1 MDAEITQIVQ
11 HHAQITEDPQ
21 RTHAEQ
27 HRHDLDVMHQ
37 KQGLQ
42 PRTGYLSREPLSRIH
57 RLAVLTSGGDAPG
70 MNAAIKAVVD
80 AADLQH
86 IDVIGFMHGFNGIFE
101 RDYVPLTP
109 RDVKHI
115 IHRGGTILKSARC
128 KTMLDTH
135 GPSMAAA
142 ILHELSVDALVII
155 GGDGSFRGATA
166 LAPYY
171 QGQIIG
177 IPGTIDNDIDGSDY
191 SIGFATAVDTA
202 LDAIDK
208 IRDTA
213 DAFERIFLVEVM
225 GRHSGYLA
233 MAAGIASAAEQVICP
248 ELHPQLDLP
257 AIAAEIRYAQQ
268 QNGKQSYIIVV
279 AEQPGLST
287 THLADELTKLTHTDC
302 RACVLG
308 HLQRGGSPVFSDRI
322 LATKLGHF
330 AVQQLLTGAHLMMA
344 GEIGGVAGLYPL
356 HLTGERHKSP
366 DPALLLWQQQQQ
378 KSRDSSSEDI

>member
-1 MDAEITQIVQ
+1 MDTDITQFAQ
-11 HHAQITEDPQ
+11 HNEPKNDKQQPTEP
-21 RTHAEQ
+21 AINS
-27 HRHDLDVMHQ
+27 HDLDVMPH

-42 PRTGYLSREPLSRIH
+42 PRTRYLSSEHHPRIH

-115 IHRGGTILKSARC
+115 IHLGGTILKSARC
-128 KTMLDTH
+128 KTMHETQ
-135 GPSMAAA
+135 GPSTAAA

-171 QGQIIG
+171 HGQIIG

-257 AIAAEIRYAQQ
+257 AIAADIRYAQQ

-366 DPALLLWQQQQQ
+366 DPALLLWQQQQ
-378 KSRDSSSEDI
+378 KSRDSSGEDV